1 MVNLVEQSIAQAMD
15 EPDDRMMFTQVKDIV
30 ARHLRR
36 MDPGATVTK
45 TEFFNH
51 THVPDMV
58 LEWPGRP
65 RTPRRFI
72 YLRTTSD
79 QRELEDDLQ
88 RLPRADRPVLLAL
101 GQLSSTRQRGDLPCH
116 PAGAAR
122 RPP

>member
-1 MVNLVEQSIAQAMD
+1 MVNLVEQSTSQAMA
-15 EPDDRMMFTQVKDIV
+15 EPDGRMMFTQVKGII
-30 ARHLRR
+30 ARHLSH

-88 RLPRADRPVLLAL
+88 RLPRADRPVLLTL
-101 GQLSSTRQRGDLPCH
+101 GQLPS
-116 PAGAAR
+116 AR
-122 RPP
+122 